1 MILVHPLFIDPI
13 EIENNKINI
22 VIVEHQHLFTKFIAE
37 IFTQINDGSGSFLL
51 SQDGKK
57 LDFSKNMDIVVDV
70 FNLTVNQKKVINKL
84 HSSLLT
90 SELFTNINVY
100 LDAIIQDQ
108 SLALTYNEAL
118 DIAGIFKAADVRF
131 AEEQEYLSEKLI
143 DYMEVMTEYCNI
155 ECFAFVNLKS
165 YMSETELKDFYRDVL
180 YKRFKVILLESR
192 TDSEIYGLKDLE
204 NILILDKD
212 LCEF

>member
-90 SELFTNINVY
+90 SAQESEHYLMTSELFTNINVY

-155 ECFAFVNLKS
+155 ECFAFVNLKAICR
-165 YMSETELKDFYRDVL
+165 KQ
-180 YKRFKVILLESR
+180 
-192 TDSEIYGLKDLE
+192 
-204 NILILDKD
+204 N
-212 LCEF
+212 